1 MIIKR
6 CENAEIYPD
15 EDQFYDELDK
25 KIEAKEKEI
34 RDFKEYLEKVGGHG
48 RRELMELESLEK
60 ELVELENTEY
70 PEMVYCS
77 FCSKI
82 IGTEEEV
89 YDEESVEWYNAN
101 GETICPS
108 CHKQREQEYKNDLDP
123 HYSPF
128 YAENERPKEMSYF
141 FVYVPSETGKY
152 GREGEKYDVHYFRTL
167 EEAQKAFGD
176 SYEIYEYRAL
186 EDVPPEEREKQKQD
200 NQEWYDRAK
209 KGEFFEDFWW
219 KNEMSRYGNSDYGRL
234 HHSTYDSSV
243 ENDERDGFYEK
254 TILPSEPSRREQET
268 NRYLADD
275 LGISETLAE
284 LLNASR
290 TFGMYISQRAH
301 PDTVKKY
308 RQRILDGFDAY
319 SPESKKEQK
328 IVKMVR
334 QNMATRGVKGPSPSY
349 VGTNRGI
356 LRKPELYY
364 AYDDY
369 YDNPIPFMGY
379 ELTDE
384 EKKIIGD
391 VKSAETEKPFWEN
404 ITMSSKKKKDFSP
417 LYHGLIAGALGVVA
431 LKIMDR
437 VKK

>member
-1 MIIKR
+1 
-6 CENAEIYPD
+6 
-15 EDQFYDELDK
+15 
-25 KIEAKEKEI
+25 
-34 RDFKEYLEKVGGHG
+34 
-48 RRELMELESLEK
+48 
-60 ELVELENTEY
+60 
-70 PEMVYCS
+70 
-77 FCSKI
+77 
-82 IGTEEEV
+82 
-89 YDEESVEWYNAN
+89 
-101 GETICPS
+101 
-108 CHKQREQEYKNDLDP
+108 
-123 HYSPF
+123 
-128 YAENERPKEMSYF
+128 
-141 FVYVPSETGKY
+141 
-152 GREGEKYDVHYFRTL
+152 
-167 EEAQKAFGD
+167 
-176 SYEIYEYRAL
+176 
-186 EDVPPEEREKQKQD
+186 
-200 NQEWYDRAK
+200 
-209 KGEFFEDFWW
+209 
-219 KNEMSRYGNSDYGRL
+219 
-234 HHSTYDSSV
+234 
-243 ENDERDGFYEK
+243 
-254 TILPSEPSRREQET
+254 
-268 NRYLADD
+268 
-275 LGISETLAE
+275 
-284 LLNASR
+284 
-290 TFGMYISQRAH
+290 MYISQRAH